1 MSSATSSKRIVLTG
15 VSRGLGLAMAAGFIE
30 AGHIVYGCARSEKS
44 LQNLRARWPAPHQFQ
59 AVDVADDDDVA
70 RWAKDVLAA
79 AGGVDLIVNNAALM
93 NLPAPLW
100 QVPAAEMQSLV
111 DVNICGVANI
121 IRHFVPTMVA
131 RNSGVI
137 VNFSSGWGRSA
148 SPEVAPYCATKWA
161 IEGLSQAL
169 AQELPDGMAAV
180 AFNPGIIDTDM
191 LRTAWGEG
199 AGSYPKAEEWAQR
212 VVPYLLAVG
221 PAQNGRPL
229 KAPSSR

>member
-1 MSSATSSKRIVLTG
+1 
-15 VSRGLGLAMAAGFIE
+15 MAAGFIE

>member
-1 MSSATSSKRIVLTG
+1 
-15 VSRGLGLAMAAGFIE
+15 MAAGFIE
-30 AGHIVYGCARSEKS
+30 AGHIVYGCARSERS

-59 AVDVADDDDVA
+59 AVDVADDDAVA